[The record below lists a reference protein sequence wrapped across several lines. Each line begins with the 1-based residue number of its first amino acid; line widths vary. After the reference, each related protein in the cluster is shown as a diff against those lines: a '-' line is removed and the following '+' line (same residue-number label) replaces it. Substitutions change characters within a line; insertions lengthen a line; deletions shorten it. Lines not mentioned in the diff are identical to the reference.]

1 MGNHP
6 CLPAR
11 ERPRT
16 ARKRGYSFGWRLRQ
30 SICEDDG
37 KRGRNGEDDIGY
49 DGNKK
54 VKGRKRH
61 IIVDTLGHLLGVF
74 VSAANLGDREGAK
87 TVLEQCR
94 GLYPRL
100 KKLWADGGY
109 TGDFVEWVSEQFDID
124 VEIVLRSDDVK
135 GFVVIPH
142 RWVVERTFAWLGRYK
157 RLLRDYELCPLH
169 SESMIYAAMTH
180 LLLRRL
186 AE

>member
-1 MGNHP
+1 MDRNPHRP
-6 CLPAR
+6 PR
-11 ERPRT
+11 TRPRT
-16 ARKRGYSFGWRLRQ
+16 ARKRPYSFGRRLRQ
-30 SICEDDG
+30 SICQDDG
-37 KRGRNGEDDIGY
+37 KRGRKGEDDIGY

-54 VKGRKRH
+54 IKGRKRH
-61 IIVDTLGHLLGVF
+61 IIVDTLGHLLDVF

-94 GLYPRL
+94 GRYPRL

-109 TGDFVEWVSEQFDID
+109 TGDLVDWVWEQFDISL
-124 VEIVLRSDDVK
+124 EIVLRSDDVK

-142 RWVVERTFAWLGRYK
+142 RWVVERTFAWFGRYK

-186 AE
+186 A